1 MILTPGKWFYCPT
14 PLPSGIS
21 WASDPPPPTSLK
33 FPILSVVGVWIFS
46 GTCTHCLKIYIL
58 LHILNKNENI
68 VNVGYWVLSKN
79 LRNFRCNISVRHPS
93 IQSLV
98 GREGN
103 KVSAHRGVEYVIFS
117 WWEIVQEMAH
127 SFLSSSKT
135 CLLYKLLFKY
145 FMILWPWCSASSKW
159 FRKNCYHNG
168 STKWK
173 YTAAIKIFL
182 CVPKARGWPWGWQ
195 MPELWAMQNLLMLHP
210 QDWKGIQIPHSC
222 PGSAWEHLK
231 LTDA

>member
-1 MILTPGKWFYCPT
+1 MFELRSKTKWYWPLESDFIAQPPSPLEFPGPLT
-14 PLPSGIS
+14 
-21 WASDPPPPTSLK
+21 PPPPTSLK
-33 FPILSVVGVWIFS
+33 FPIPSVVGVWIFS
-46 GTCTHCLKIYIL
+46 VTCTHCLKIYIL

-103 KVSAHRGVEYVIFS
+103 KVSAHRGVECVIFS

-145 FMILWPWCSASSKW
+145 FIA
-159 FRKNCYHNG
+159 
-168 STKWK
+168 
-173 YTAAIKIFL
+173 
-182 CVPKARGWPWGWQ
+182 
-195 MPELWAMQNLLMLHP
+195 
-210 QDWKGIQIPHSC
+210 
-222 PGSAWEHLK
+222 
-231 LTDA
+231 

>member
-1 MILTPGKWFYCPT
+1 MFELRSKTKWYWPLESDFIAQPPSPLEFPGPLTP
-14 PLPSGIS
+14 
-21 WASDPPPPTSLK
+21 PPPPTSLK
-33 FPILSVVGVWIFS
+33 FPIPSVVGVWIFS
-46 GTCTHCLKIYIL
+46 VTCTHCLKIYIL

-145 FMILWPWCSASSKW
+145 FIA
-159 FRKNCYHNG
+159 
-168 STKWK
+168 
-173 YTAAIKIFL
+173 
-182 CVPKARGWPWGWQ
+182 
-195 MPELWAMQNLLMLHP
+195 
-210 QDWKGIQIPHSC
+210 
-222 PGSAWEHLK
+222 
-231 LTDA
+231 